1 VSVDGRLSALAE
13 LAEAEAMFRF
23 ESGAPESVRSALGM
37 AQARIG
43 GGVALSMRHDPTGGY
58 WNKAL
63 GFGFAEPVTAKTIAE
78 VCDFYR
84 EQGRRQAT
92 LQIAPDRLPDDWD
105 GIRAAQGITPGS
117 YWVQL
122 AREVTDFPEV
132 ETTLRIT
139 EVDTGRAARWA
150 STLLR
155 GFGMPE
161 QGLTEMM
168 AATVAQPDFRA
179 YAAWDGDEMV
189 AAATL
194 FLHGEVGGISGASTL
209 PTHRGRGA
217 QSALLAIRAR
227 AAAEA
232 GCRWLTAQTGRP
244 AEGDH
249 NPSLENMLRL
259 GFRVTYDRR
268 NWVWQADAPTA

>member
-1 VSVDGRLSALAE
+1 MSVNDRLSALAE
-13 LAEAEAMFRF
+13 LAEAEVMFQF
-23 ESGAPESVRSALGM
+23 ESGAPEDVRSALGM
-37 AQARIG
+37 AQTRIG
-43 GGVALSMRHDPTGGY
+43 GGVALSMRHDPAGGY

-63 GFGFAEPVTAKTIAE
+63 GFGFGEPVTAKTIAE

-84 EQGRRQAT
+84 EQGRQQAT
-92 LQIAPDRLPDDWD
+92 IQIAPSRLPDDWD
-105 GIRAAQGITPGS
+105 EICAAQGITPGS

-122 AREVTDFPEV
+122 TREVTDFPTV

-139 EVDTGRAARWA
+139 EVDTSQAAQWA
-150 STLLR
+150 SVLMR

-161 QGLTEMM
+161 EGLAEMM
-168 AATVAQPDFRA
+168 AATVAHPDFRA

-189 AAATL
+189 AAANL
-194 FLHGEVGGISGASTL
+194 FVHGEAGGISGASTL

-217 QSALLAIRAR
+217 QSALLAARAR
-227 AAAEA
+227 GAAEA

-249 NPSLENMLRL
+249 NASLENMRRL
-259 GFRVTYDRR
+259 GFQINYDRR
-268 NWVWQADAPTA
+268 NWVWQADVLA